1 MDHGTPRRRL
11 VLWRH
16 GRTQW
21 NVENRAQG
29 QLDVL
34 MDDTGTAQARAA
46 APHLAALEP
55 AFVWTSDLRR
65 ARDTATELT
74 ALTGGSARTDARLRE
89 YDVGLRGGFT
99 FDEFRKAHPNV
110 HANFF
115 SDPTYRVP
123 GAEDLET
130 VTARVSDVMRDAVGE
145 LRAGEVGVLVGHGA
159 ALMSG
164 LLGFF
169 GAPLALRDMFAG
181 MDNCAWTLLAEHEA
195 RGWQIVD
202 YNASSARHAHRPTE
216 NADAPL

>member
-1 MDHGTPRRRL
+1 MAHGTTQRRI

-16 GRTQW
+16 GRTRW

-29 QLDVL
+29 QLDVP
-34 MDDTGTAQARAA
+34 MDETGAAQARAA

-55 AFVWTSDLRR
+55 AFVWSSDLRR
-65 ARDTATELT
+65 ARDTAAELC
-74 ALTGGSARTDARLRE
+74 ALTGHEVRTDPRLRE

-99 FDEFRKAHPNV
+99 FDEFREAHPDV
-110 HANFF
+110 HEKFF
-115 SDPTYRVP
+115 SDPSYRVP
-123 GAEDLET
+123 GAEDLEA
-130 VTARVSDVMRDAVGE
+130 VAARVADVIREAGGE
-145 LRAGEVGVLVGHGA
+145 LGRGEVGVLVGHGA

-169 GAPLALRDMFAG
+169 GAPPALRDMFAG

-202 YNASSARHAHRPTE
+202 YNASSARHAHHPTE